1 MKLHDASVSDAK
13 QRERVMRVQQLSTF
27 VYNAHTHCRRT
38 DVGHVGWV
46 QPGGSVDS
54 SAAVIAFK

>member
-38 DVGHVGWV
+38 DVGHVG
-46 QPGGSVDS
+46 
-54 SAAVIAFK
+54 